1 MSKIYFAEKTD
12 VEALE
17 TPYLTC
23 STSAAT
29 AAKTVS
35 KSGFILKAGAAVNI
49 RFTYANTASSP
60 TLNINGTGAKPIYRN
75 GRNIGAADIFQYGVY
90 CFVYDGSCWQLTQT

>member
-1 MSKIYFAEKTD
+1 MSKIYFAEKTE

-35 KSGFILKAGAAVNI
+35 KSGFVLKAGAAVNI

-60 TLNINGTGAKPIYRN
+60 TLNVNGTGAKPIYRK
-75 GRNIGAADIFQYGVY
+75 GKAVRAADIFQYGVY
-90 CFVYDGSCWQLTQT
+90 CFVYDGAYWNMAEV